1 MSLKSANKIDVNQYE
16 LEVAVDEETFKAA
29 VDKAFKKN
37 VKRMSVPGFRKGHA
51 PRGIIEKMYGEGV
64 FYEDAMNDVYPVAY
78 QEAVKEAGITPVD
91 QAEVEI
97 ENVDKT
103 GFTFKAKVTVKPEVE
118 VKDYKGIKVEKNV
131 YTVTDEEVEDEVKRM
146 LERNARVI
154 TVEGRA
160 AADGDIVTLDFDGY
174 VDDKAFE
181 GGKAENFDLT
191 LGSHQFID
199 GFEEQVVGHNVGD
212 EFDIEVKFPEEYHAE
227 ELKGK
232 PAVFKIKIHEIK
244 AKELPEADD
253 EFAKDVSEFDT
264 LAELKEDI
272 RKKQQAAK
280 DEKADTELENSLVET
295 LIEGMTA
302 EIPQVM
308 FERRIDQMIQDFDYR
323 LQSQGMNL
331 QTYMQ
336 YTGMEDMAAFR
347 KTFAEQAER
356 QVKIRLALEK
366 IKELENLVATQEEID
381 AELEKMAKQY
391 DMDLEKI
398 KAIVPTE
405 DIAEDLAV
413 NKAIDFVRDN
423 AVITEK
429 KEAKKAAKKPAAKK
443 TTKKA
448 ADKAEEPADAEEKA
462 E

>member
-272 RKKQQAAK
+272 RKKT
-280 DEKADTELENSLVET
+280 AD
-295 LIEGMTA
+295 
-302 EIPQVM
+302 
-308 FERRIDQMIQDFDYR
+308 R
-323 LQSQGMNL
+323 
-331 QTYMQ
+331 
-336 YTGMEDMAAFR
+336 
-347 KTFAEQAER
+347 
-356 QVKIRLALEK
+356 
-366 IKELENLVATQEEID
+366 
-381 AELEKMAKQY
+381 
-391 DMDLEKI
+391 
-398 KAIVPTE
+398 
-405 DIAEDLAV
+405 
-413 NKAIDFVRDN
+413 
-423 AVITEK
+423 
-429 KEAKKAAKKPAAKK
+429 
-443 TTKKA
+443 
-448 ADKAEEPADAEEKA
+448 
-462 E
+462 